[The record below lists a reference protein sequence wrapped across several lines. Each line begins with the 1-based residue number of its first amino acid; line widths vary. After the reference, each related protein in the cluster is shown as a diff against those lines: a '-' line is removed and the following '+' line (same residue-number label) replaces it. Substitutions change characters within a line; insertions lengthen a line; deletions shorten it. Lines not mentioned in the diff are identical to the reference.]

1 MSPGATPTPAL
12 PGPGATWNWIARNWP
27 LLLAILTAPFG
38 LAVLAI
44 FRHRDKSISAM
55 RGARRTA
62 WVAAAAAVV
71 ALGAWV
77 LVIGAGLVA
86 ANDPAIP
93 PAEVLVGAFIFG
105 WPHAL
110 AAATAVVATVRT
122 AVGADAPARLLALA
136 TGGRRGRRDEWGA
149 AMRAELAS
157 ITASQR
163 ERLRFA
169 AGCAPTA
176 LRRGWG
182 RSPWIVAAAC
192 AALFAALTVATSRAS
207 LDGSRAGSLWGV
219 IYGPPQIT
227 LLLVGL
233 VAAWTGRSMR
243 TGLEHGAAALVGIL
257 VGVLVAA
264 IPEGALW
271 AREAGVFLLDGDA
284 PSTPLTAAG
293 GALDALKS
301 TTLTWGLPHWLPWP
315 VLGAAAG
322 ARLAAAP
329 PRRYSGPPA
338 ETVSPSA
345 G

>member
-1 MSPGATPTPAL
+1 MST
-12 PGPGATWNWIARNWP
+12 GPVT
-27 LLLAILTAPFG
+27 
-38 LAVLAI
+38 
-44 FRHRDKSISAM
+44 
-55 RGARRTA
+55 RRTT
-62 WVAAAAAVV
+62 WVAAAAVLAALV
-71 ALGAWV
+71 ALGPVALLIPAVRALMSIGPVSRRTTWVAAAAV
-77 LVIGAGLVA
+77 LVVLGAWTLLIRA
-86 ANDPAIP
+86 ALGVSVEDPGVP
-93 PAEVLVGAFIFG
+93 PTEVLVGALLFG

-110 AAATAVVATVRT
+110 AAATAVIAIAR
-122 AVGADAPARLLALA
+122 AASGADGPARLLALVSS
-136 TGGRRGRRDEWGA
+136 GRRGHRDEWGA

-157 ITASQR
+157 ITGPQR

-169 AGCAPTA
+169 VSCAPTA

-182 RSPWIVAAAC
+182 RSPWIVAVAC
-192 AALFAALTVATSRAS
+192 GTLFAALTVATSRAS

-243 TGLEHGAAALVGIL
+243 TGLEHAVAALVGIL
-257 VGVLVAA
+257 VGVLAAA

-315 VLGAAAG
+315 LLGAAAG
-322 ARLAAAP
+322 ARLAAP